1 MTDLPPLPDDQTQAL
16 LKFLYVCPVGLLS
29 YGDDGAVE
37 HINPEAVN
45 LLAPAFGMLD
55 FTNVY
60 AMFANLWPEL
70 EGLAV
75 GAPVGRLVENHRV
88 GSTTGPE
95 DRWFSF
101 SVVRVTDG
109 SNMMVVTEVTTAVAA
124 EERLAQSLAT
134 VRAFERERSAATAG
148 LARSRQLL
156 ADLTGELSKV
166 ASVAEVAEVVGH
178 SCVRALGAH
187 LGALYLTD
195 SDGEHLLMI
204 DGSGA
209 AELIDPWRSIP
220 VAPDDLPVARVVR
233 TAQPELLSTP
243 EAIAAAW
250 PHLEAERGRQGT
262 EAWATLPLVEAGRVV
277 GVLGLAFPSP
287 QPFDDEQ
294 RVFLAQLCDRVTEAI
309 SRARLFERERLEHA
323 RWEEAERRTR
333 SVYELTAA
341 LADVNGTDSTWLTVL
356 NEVGRA
362 AGSVSSALF
371 DVDHE
376 RGLLRYKHQHGL
388 RQSFADAW
396 STFDLRSDLPV
407 AEAVRTAR
415 IVVLHDPDEMRR
427 RVGDRWRG
435 FGGAIRAW
443 VCLPLLGDGAV
454 TGIICLGFDRNVDHD
469 EEIFMSLLGRQAG
482 LALERAKLREIEHD
496 AHERERR
503 SRARAE
509 ILSSVTGQLSEIDS
523 TVERAERL
531 VGLLVPRVADYA
543 SVEVPGADHPIVA
556 VAHRNPDLVA
566 VLRELRERHRLAED
580 EACSVARA
588 AAGERQ
594 LISVITAEVRSEFI
608 TDPETAAIFSQ
619 LAPTS
624 HIAVPLPMG
633 HTAGALLVGLSEPH
647 RRPYTTDDLEFVAEI
662 GARAGVL
669 LGNAQIMEAEHSI
682 ANRLQDALLPIRL
695 LDHPQVVLHTT
706 YRAGGDQLRVGGDWY
721 DAFEL
726 PSGLITF
733 VVGDVVGRGIDAAAF
748 MGRLSNGLAALA
760 PNAGST
766 AELLTELAQFGAN
779 YAGPDFATVF
789 VAVLDP
795 TDGTLRYSS
804 AGHPPGLIV
813 QRDGTTR
820 WLNEATGPPL
830 FGFKTYNRTEAVAVL
845 PPDSNLILYSDG
857 LIERRGEP
865 ITDGMD
871 RLAHAARQLFNQPP
885 DTRNCA
891 DLLAD
896 AMIGSDNDDD
906 AVLLCAQFL
915 AQPETHKLQAN

>member
-16 LKFLYVCPVGLLS
+16 LKFLYVCPIGLLS
-29 YGDDGAVE
+29 FRDDGSIE

-45 LLAPAFGMLD
+45 LLVPAFGMLEYRS
-55 FTNVY
+55 VY
-60 AMFANLWPEL
+60 TMFAELWPEL
-70 EGLAV
+70 EELTVDAL
-75 GAPVGRLVENHRV
+75 VGRLVEDHRL
-88 GSTTGPE
+88 GSTTGPQ
-95 DRWFSF
+95 DRWFSL
-101 SVVRVTDG
+101 SVVRVAEG
-109 SNMMVVTEVTTAVAA
+109 SNMMVVTEVTAAVAA
-124 EERLAQSLAT
+124 EERLSESLAT
-134 VRAFERERSAATAG
+134 VQAFERERSAAAAA
-148 LARSRQLL
+148 LARSRQML

-166 ASVAEVAEVVGH
+166 ASVAEVSEVVAH

-187 LGALYLTD
+187 LGGLYLMGA
-195 SDGEHLLMI
+195 DGANLAMI

-209 AELIDPWRSIP
+209 DELIDPWRSIP
-220 VAPDDLPVARVVR
+220 VTADDLPVARAAR
-233 TAQPELLSTP
+233 TQQPGLLPTA

-250 PHLEAERGRQGT
+250 PGLEAERARQGT
-262 EAWATLPLVEAGRVV
+262 EAWATLPLIEAGSVV
-277 GVLGLAFPSP
+277 GVLALAFPAS
-287 QPFDDEQ
+287 QTFDEEQ

-309 SRARLFERERLEHA
+309 NRARLFERERMEHA
-323 RWEEAERRTR
+323 RWEQAERRTR

-341 LADVNGTDSTWLTVL
+341 LAEVNDTASTWLTVL
-356 NEVGRA
+356 AEVGRA
-362 AGSVSSALF
+362 ADSVSSALF

-376 RGLLRYKHQHGL
+376 LGLLRYKHQFGL
-388 RQSFADAW
+388 RQPLADAW
-396 STFDLRSDLPV
+396 DTFDLRSDLPV
-407 AEAVRTAR
+407 VEAVRTAS
-415 IVVLHDPDEMRR
+415 IVVLHDREEMQH

-435 FGGAIRAW
+435 FGGAIQAW

-454 TGIICLGFDRNVDHD
+454 SGIICLGFDRNVDPD

-509 ILSSVTGQLSEIDS
+509 ILSSITGQLSEIDS

-531 VGLLVPRVADYA
+531 VELLVPRVADHA
-543 SVEVPGADHPIVA
+543 SVELPGTDHPIVA
-556 VAHRNPDLVA
+556 VAHRNADLVQ

-580 EACSVARA
+580 AACSVARA

-608 TDPETAAIFSQ
+608 TDPETAAIFAQ

-633 HTAGALLVGLSEPH
+633 HNAGALLVGLSEPD
-647 RRPYTTDDLEFVAEI
+647 RRPYTTHDLDFIAEI

-669 LGNAQIMEAEHSI
+669 LGNAQVMEAEHSI

-726 PSGLITF
+726 PSGLITL

-760 PNAGST
+760 SNAGST
-766 AELLTELAQFGAN
+766 AHLLTELAQFSAN

-813 QRDGTTR
+813 QSDGTTR
-820 WLNEATGPPL
+820 WLSEATGPPL
-830 FGFKTYNRTEAVAVL
+830 FGFKTHKRIEAATSL

-857 LIERRGEP
+857 LIERRGES
-865 ITDGMD
+865 ITVGMD
-871 RLAHAARQLFNQPP
+871 RLEHAAQQLFNQQPP
-885 DTRNCA
+885 TRNYA
-891 DLLAD
+891 DVLAD
-896 AMIGSDNDDD
+896 AMIGTENEDD
-906 AVLLCAQFL
+906 AVLLCARFL
-915 AQPETHKLQAN
+915 AQPDTRQLHVN

>member
-1 MTDLPPLPDDQTQAL
+1 MADLPPLPDDQTQSL
-16 LKFLYVCPVGLLS
+16 LKFLYVCPIGLLS
-29 YGDDGAVE
+29 YRDDGAIE
-37 HINPEAVN
+37 HVNPEAVN
-45 LLAPAFGMLD
+45 LLTPAFGMLD
-55 FTNVY
+55 YQNVY
-60 AMFANLWPEL
+60 AAFAHLWPEL

-75 GAPVGRLVENHRV
+75 GAPIGRLVEDHRIR
-88 GSTTGPE
+88 STTGPQ
-95 DRWFSF
+95 DRWFSL
-101 SVVRVTDG
+101 SVVRVAEG
-109 SNMMVVTEVTTAVAA
+109 SNMMVVTEVTAMVVA
-124 EERLAQSLAT
+124 EERLAESLAT
-134 VRAFERERSAATAG
+134 VQAFEQDRASAASA

-156 ADLTGELSKV
+156 ADLTGELSRV

-178 SCVRALGAH
+178 SCVPALGAH
-187 LGALYLTD
+187 VGGLYLL
-195 SDGEHLLMI
+195 SPDGERLLMI
-204 DGSGA
+204 EGSGA
-209 AELIDPWRSIP
+209 DELIDPWRSIP
-220 VAPDDLPVARVVR
+220 VGSGDLPVARVAR
-233 TAQPELLSTP
+233 TREPDLLPTAQ
-243 EAIAAAW
+243 AIAAAW
-250 PHLEAERGRQGT
+250 PHLDAERARQGT
-262 EAWATLPLVEAGRVV
+262 AAWATLPLVEAEQVV
-277 GVLGLAFPSP
+277 GVLALAFPEP

-294 RVFLAQLCDRVTEAI
+294 RAFLALLCDRVTEAI

-323 RWEEAERRTR
+323 RWEQAERRTR

-341 LADVNGTDSTWLTVL
+341 LADAPDAESTWLTVL
-356 NEVGRA
+356 HEVGRA
-362 AGSVSSALF
+362 AGSVSTALF

-376 RGLLRYKHQHGL
+376 QGLLRYKHQYGL

-396 STFDLRSDLPV
+396 ESFDLGSDLPV
-407 AEAVRTAR
+407 IEAVKTAS
-415 IVVLHDPDEMRR
+415 IVVLHDRDEMRR

-435 FGGAIRAW
+435 FGGAIQAW
-443 VCLPLLGDGAV
+443 VCLPLMGDGAV
-454 TGIICLGFDRNVDHD
+454 TGVICLGFDRTLDAD

-482 LALERAKLREIEHD
+482 LALERAKLREIEHA

-509 ILSSVTGQLSEIDS
+509 ILSSVTGQLSEIEG

-531 VGLLVPRVADYA
+531 VRLLVPRVADFA
-543 SVEVPGADHPIVA
+543 SVELPGTDHPIVA
-556 VAHRNPDLVA
+556 VAHRHPDLVA

-594 LISVITAEVRSEFI
+594 LISVITAEIRSEFI
-608 TDPETAAIFSQ
+608 TNPETAAIFAR

-633 HTAGALLVGLSEPH
+633 HTAGALLVGLSEPD
-647 RRPYTTDDLEFVAEI
+647 RRPYTPDDLDFIAEI

-669 LGNAQIMEAEHSI
+669 LGNAQVMEAEHSI

-695 LDHPQVVLHTT
+695 LDHPQIVLHTT

-721 DAFEL
+721 DAFQL
-726 PSGLITF
+726 PNGLITF
-733 VVGDVVGRGIDAAAF
+733 VVGDVVGRGIDAATF

-760 PNAGST
+760 PKAGST
-766 AELLTELAQFGAN
+766 AELLTELARFSAN

-813 QRDGTTR
+813 LSDGTTR

-830 FGFKTYNRTEAVAVL
+830 FGFSTYRRTEAEAVM

-857 LIERRGEP
+857 LIERRGES
-865 ITDGMD
+865 IAVGLE
-871 RLAHAARQLFNQPP
+871 RLEQVAQQLLNPPPAA
-885 DTRNCA
+885 RNCA

-896 AMIGSDNDDD
+896 TMIGADNDDD
-906 AVLLCAQFL
+906 AVLLCALFL
-915 AQPETHKLQAN
+915 AQRESNGLRAS

>member
-1 MTDLPPLPDDQTQAL
+1 MTDLPPLPDDKTQSL
-16 LKFLYVCPVGLLS
+16 LKFLYVCPIGLLS
-29 YGDDGAVE
+29 FHDDGSIE

-45 LLAPAFGMLD
+45 LLAPAFGMLEYR
-55 FTNVY
+55 NVY
-60 AMFANLWPEL
+60 TMFAELWPEL
-70 EGLAV
+70 EGLAI
-75 GAPVGRLVENHRV
+75 GARVGRLVEDHRL
-88 GSTTGPE
+88 GSTNGPQ
-95 DRWFSF
+95 DRWFSL
-101 SVVRVTDG
+101 SVVRVADG
-109 SNMMVVTEVTTAVAA
+109 SNMMVVTEVTAAVAA
-124 EERLAQSLAT
+124 EERLAESLAT
-134 VRAFERERSAATAG
+134 VQAFERERSTAAAA

-166 ASVAEVAEVVGH
+166 ASVAEVAEVVAH
-178 SCVRALGAH
+178 SCVPALGAH
-187 LGALYLTD
+187 LGGLYLLKA
-195 SDGEHLLMI
+195 DGADLVMV

-209 AELIDPWRSIP
+209 DELIDPWRSIP
-220 VAPDDLPVARVVR
+220 VASDDLPVARVAR
-233 TAQPELLSTP
+233 TRQPGLLPTAG
-243 EAIAAAW
+243 AIAAAW
-250 PHLEAERGRQGT
+250 PHLEAERARQGT
-262 EAWATLPLVEAGRVV
+262 EAWATLPLVGGGHVV
-277 GVLGLAFPSP
+277 GVLALAFPTP
-287 QPFDDEQ
+287 QPFDEEQ
-294 RVFLAQLCDRVTEAI
+294 RVLLAQLCDRVTEAI

-323 RWEEAERRTR
+323 RWEQAERRTR

-341 LADVNGTDSTWLTVL
+341 LAEVSDTASTWLTVL
-356 NEVGRA
+356 DEVGRA

-376 RGLLRYKHQHGL
+376 RGLLRYKHQFGL
-388 RQSFADAW
+388 RQSFADTW
-396 STFDLRSDLPV
+396 DTFDLRSDLPV
-407 AEAVRTAR
+407 AEAVRTAS
-415 IVVLHDPDEMRR
+415 IVVLHDREEMRR

-435 FGGAIRAW
+435 FGGAIQAW

-454 TGIICLGFDRNVDHD
+454 TGIICLGFDRDVDPD

-509 ILSSVTGQLSEIDS
+509 ILSSITGQLSEIDS

-556 VAHRNPDLVA
+556 VAHRDPDLVE
-566 VLRELRERHRLAED
+566 VLRELRERHRLADD

-594 LISVITAEVRSEFI
+594 LISVITAEIRSEFI
-608 TDPETAAIFSQ
+608 TDPETAAIFGR

-633 HTAGALLVGLSEPH
+633 HTGGALLVGLSEPD
-647 RRPYTTDDLEFVAEI
+647 RRSYTTDDLDFIAEI

-669 LGNAQIMEAEHSI
+669 LGNAQVMEAEHSI

-721 DAFEL
+721 DAFEV
-726 PSGLITF
+726 PGGLITL

-766 AELLTELAQFGAN
+766 AVLLTELAQFSAN

-813 QRDGTTR
+813 QRDGITR
-820 WLNEATGPPL
+820 WLSEATGPPL
-830 FGFKTYNRTEAVAVL
+830 FGFKTYERTEAVTIL

-857 LIERRGEP
+857 LIERRGES
-865 ITDGMD
+865 ITVGLD
-871 RLAHAARQLFNQPP
+871 RLERAARRLFDEPP
-885 DTRNCA
+885 TTRNCA
-891 DLLAD
+891 DVLAD
-896 AMIGSDNDDD
+896 TMIGTENEDD

-915 AQPETHKLQAN
+915 AQPDTHQLQPK